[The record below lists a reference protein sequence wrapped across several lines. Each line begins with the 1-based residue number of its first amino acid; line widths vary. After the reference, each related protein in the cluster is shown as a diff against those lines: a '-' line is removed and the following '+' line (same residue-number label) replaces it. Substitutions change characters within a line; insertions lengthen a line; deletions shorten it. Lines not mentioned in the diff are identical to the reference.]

1 MSAEGGEAVSQRR
14 SESLQQI
21 AEVIRNAEIT
31 AGPDESKLTRLKAQR
46 EQEKRQAKATAKELK
61 LETRKK
67 SRLMKKVAGLPTND
81 LLACARIRFDNQ
93 DARETA
99 KRVRAERGT
108 SSAGAPAEGTT
119 G

>member
-1 MSAEGGEAVSQRR
+1 MSHRR

-21 AEVIRNAEIT
+21 AEVIRNAEIM

-67 SRLMKKVAGLPTND
+67 QRLMKKVAGLPTND
-81 LLACARIRFDNQ
+81 LLACARIRFANQ
-93 DARETA
+93 DARDTA
-99 KRVRAERGT
+99 KRV
-108 SSAGAPAEGTT
+108 GAPAAPGPRRRARRGRPRTPSRPEG
-119 G
+119 